1 MKTYLLS
8 IFFGYSSTVGKGSK
22 KQTAKRKLVKCTKF
36 VIKLLVVVK
45 NGGETGGKTERNED
59 GRKWDALN
67 LNDVLA

>member
-1 MKTYLLS
+1 MQIHLLS
-8 IFFGYSSTVGKGSK
+8 IFFSHSSTVGKGSK
-22 KQTAKRKLVKCTKF
+22 KQRTKRQLEKCTKV